1 MINLASLPS
10 PVSTQRI
17 HTHTQY
23 GEAGATEEMKD
34 KKKHRSGWTE
44 KSLKSFHTHTHMQLI
59 ALHKEIRW
67 REMTG
72 KSFQVILSAS

>member
-1 MINLASLPS
+1 MHTENVHA
-10 PVSTQRI
+10 
-17 HTHTQY
+17 THTQY

-44 KSLKSFHTHTHMQLI
+44 KSLKSLHTHSHTSTHARTHKQLL

-67 REMTG
+67 
-72 KSFQVILSAS
+72 